1 MIYIGHVAKTH
12 GLNGHFSI
20 KLNMPYD
27 LCELSNQIKQIYIP
41 PVDKPMSISN
51 STLNNKV
58 FLRVKS
64 TNINTREDAKN
75 ILRNKVYI
83 KKGNQPNM
91 DAKWNQKYEF
101 LNFNIIDKKEGEIG
115 YVQEIDFNRPQ
126 TLLIIKNNENSL
138 LVPFVEE
145 FIVNINQ
152 KNKTI
157 YVDLPENLVKICNQ

>member
-1 MIYIGHVAKTH
+1 M
-12 GLNGHFSI
+12 
-20 KLNMPYD
+20 
-27 LCELSNQIKQIYIP
+27 Q
-41 PVDKPMSISN
+41 
-51 STLNNKV
+51 
-58 FLRVKS
+58 
-64 TNINTREDAKN
+64 KN

-157 YVDLPENLVKICNQ
+157 YVDLPENLIKICNQ